1 MSAVDSVRE
10 RFATIKPR
18 FFHDAQTWA
27 ELLPELGFNDEN
39 PQELPREMTSLP
51 GMGLRIWQYPNQ
63 FAPYLAWLAGESF
76 RIRSYLEIGT
86 RHGGTF
92 LVHDALLNRLN
103 HRFKRSVAVDI
114 IDRPDLLE
122 SCEYLKLD
130 SQSAEFAGWIE
141 GKFFDLVFIDGD
153 HSYEG
158 VKSDAHSTFDRCNI
172 QVFHDVS
179 SDVCPG
185 VRQYWQEHRQNH
197 SKTHDF
203 LEFVDQYDT
212 VQGSFFGI
220 GVAVRRDWIE

>member
-10 RFATIKPR
+10 RFKTIKPR

-27 ELLPELGFNDEN
+27 KLLPELGFNDEN
-39 PQELPREMTSLP
+39 PEELPREMTSLP

-130 SQSAEFAGWIE
+130 SQSAEFARWIKD
-141 GKFFDLVFIDGD
+141 KFFDLVFIDGD
-153 HSYEG
+153 HSYDG
-158 VKSDAHSTFDRCNI
+158 VKGDAYSTFDRCNI

-179 SDVCPG
+179 SDACPG
-185 VRQYWQEHRQNH
+185 VRRCWQEHKRNH
-197 SKTHDF
+197 AETHDF
-203 LEFVDQYDT
+203 LEVVDQYDT

-220 GVAVRRDWIE
+220 GVAVRREWIE